1 MQETQERQF
10 QPLGW
15 EDPLEEEM
23 ATHSIILARKILW
36 TEEPQGLQ
44 YMALQGVG
52 LNDWACTHAH
62 ISCGFSSLIAGE
74 MSQVK
79 TKKIRYYHSSD

>member
-1 MQETQERQF
+1 MQETQERQV
-10 QPLGW
+10 QPPGR

-23 ATHSIILARKILW
+23 ATHSSILARKILW

-52 LNDWACTHAH
+52 LGDWACTHAH
-62 ISCGFSSLIAGE
+62 ISYGFSSLIINE
-74 MSQVK
+74 VFK
-79 TKKIRYYHSSD
+79 